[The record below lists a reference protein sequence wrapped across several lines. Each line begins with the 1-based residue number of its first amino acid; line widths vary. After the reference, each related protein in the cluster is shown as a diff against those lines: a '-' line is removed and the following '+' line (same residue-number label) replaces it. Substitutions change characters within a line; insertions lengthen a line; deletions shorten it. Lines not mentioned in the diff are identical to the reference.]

1 MANTIKRNES
11 SPSVKRGGKLG
22 SPALN
27 PIGLSNARGGKG
39 LYLDGNVAL
48 AEYQSEWE
56 KFFDDPKKVQRF
68 SQPVRSRLNG

>member
-1 MANTIKRNES
+1 MANRIAKGEG
-11 SPSVKRGGKLG
+11 SPSIKRGGKLG

-39 LYLDGNVAL
+39 LYLDGNVAK
-48 AEYQSEWE
+48 ENYVSEWE

-68 SQPVRSRLNG
+68 SQPVRSRL

>member
-1 MANTIKRNES
+1 MANRIAKGES

-27 PIGLSNARGGKG
+27 PIGLSNARGNKP
-39 LYLDGNVAL
+39 LYLDGNVAIQ
-48 AEYQSEWE
+48 EHVTEWQ
-56 KFFDDPKKVQRF
+56 KFWDNPRKVERF

>member
-1 MANTIKRNES
+1 MANRIAKGES

-39 LYLDGNVAL
+39 LYLDGNVARD
-48 AEYQSEWE
+48 EYVSDWDRWS
-56 KFFDDPKKVQRF
+56 DDATAQARF
-68 SQPVRSRLNG
+68 SKPVRSRI

>member
-1 MANTIKRNES
+1 MSNTIRPNES

-39 LYLDGNVAL
+39 LYLDGNTAL
-48 AEYQSEWE
+48 AEYQSEWS

-68 SQPVRSRLNG
+68 SQPVRSRI

>member
-1 MANTIKRNES
+1 MANRIAKSEG

-39 LYLDGNVAL
+39 LYLDGNVAK
-48 AEYQSEWE
+48 ENYVSDWDRWSDNE
-56 KFFDDPKKVQRF
+56 KAQVRF
-68 SQPVRSRLNG
+68 SQPVRSRL